1 MRRIPITRAV
11 VTLGAAAAL
20 ALAAPLAASA
30 HVHVDPDTASP
41 GDYATLTFRVPTE
54 SATAGTVKVE
64 VDLPTDTPFGSVSY
78 QPVPG
83 WSAKVVTETLPKPVK
98 TATATITEAPTK
110 VIWTADAG
118 NQIAP
123 SQFQQFTIS
132 AGPVPDTGS
141 IMLPTR
147 QTYSDGRVVN
157 WDEKTPSSGT
167 EPEHPA
173 PTLYINDAPPAAEA
187 PGAAAGDAATLRATP
202 GAKAGA
208 TAGATPGAGS
218 GGTDA
223 AAPSASADSAATATA
238 LGLGIAGIA
247 LGAIALVV
255 AVFAATRRRPQ
266 KVSPGGYNVP
276 GTVAEDDTER
286 SSGSGPGQVS

>member
-1 MRRIPITRAV
+1 M
-11 VTLGAAAAL
+11 TLGAAAAL

-30 HVHVDPDTASP
+30 HVHVDPDTARP

-64 VDLPTDTPFGSVSY
+64 VDLPTATPFGSVSY

-83 WSAKVVTETLPKPVK
+83 WSAKIVTETLPKPVK

-132 AGPVPDTGS
+132 AGPVPNTGS

-147 QTYSDGRVVN
+147 QTYSDGSVVN
-157 WDEKTPSSGT
+157 WDEKTPSSGA

-187 PGAAAGDAATLRATP
+187 PGAASGDAATLRATP

-208 TAGATPGAGS
+208 TPGAGA
-218 GGTDA
+218 GATDA
-223 AAPSASADSAATATA
+223 AAATPAATSASADSAATGTA

-266 KVSPGGYNVP
+266 TVTPGGENVP
-276 GTVAEDDTER
+276 AHGPRTDSDGGTDR
-286 SSGSGPGQVS
+286 GPGQVS

>member
-1 MRRIPITRAV
+1 MGKTPIIRAV
-11 VTLGAAAAL
+11 VALGAATAL

-30 HVHVDPDTASP
+30 HVHVDPNTAAP
-41 GDYATLTFRVPTE
+41 GGYATLTFRVPTE

-83 WSAKVVTETLPKPVK
+83 WSATVVTETLPKPVK

-147 QTYSDGRVVN
+147 QTYSDGMVVN
-157 WDEKTPSSGT
+157 WDEKTPSSGA

-173 PTLYINDAPPAAEA
+173 PVLYINDAPPAAEQA
-187 PGAAAGDAATLRATP
+187 GATPSGAATLTATP
-202 GAKAGA
+202 GAKAGTTDA
-208 TAGATPGAGS
+208 SATPAAS
-218 GGTDA
+218 TD
-223 AAPSASADSAATATA
+223 STATGTA
-238 LGLGIAGIA
+238 IGLGIAGIA

-255 AVFAATRRRPQ
+255 AAFAASRRRTP
-266 KVSPGGYNVP
+266 SPAGGTAIDAGSDP
-276 GTVAEDDTER
+276 
-286 SSGSGPGQVS
+286 GSGEEG

>member
-1 MRRIPITRAV
+1 MRKITISRAV
-11 VTLGAAAAL
+11 VALSAAAAL

-30 HVHVDPDTASP
+30 HVHVDPDTATP

-141 IMLPTR
+141 IMLPAR
-147 QTYSDGRVVN
+147 QTYSDGTVVN
-157 WDEKTPSSGT
+157 WDQKTPSSGA

-173 PTLYINDAPPAAEA
+173 PTLYITDAPPAPEQ
-187 PGAAAGDAATLRATP
+187 AGTAGGVATLRATP
-202 GAKAGA
+202 GAQAGA
-208 TAGATPGAGS
+208 AASATPGATS
-218 GGTDA
+218 GTTNAPGTNTA
-223 AAPSASADSAATATA
+223 GADSAATDTA
-238 LGLGIAGIA
+238 IGLGIAGLA

-255 AVFAATRRRPQ
+255 AVFAATRRRAPR
-266 KVSPGGYNVP
+266 P
-276 GTVAEDDTER
+276 A
-286 SSGSGPGQVS
+286 GPGVDETRSDSGQVR